1 MIATSFPLLAVAGDA
16 ATATAKGVTRTT
28 FEWGRIQQNSDWIL
42 PIAVVVALLF
52 FIRYMYR
59 RDAVELP
66 RLVSWLLTFLRA
78 ATILALLVL
87 YLQPQWRTEQ
97 ERTINSRALLLVD
110 TSLSMGLTDAPATT
124 DGGTSSRVQ
133 QVSTMLGQTELIDQL
148 RKVHDVSVYQF
159 NESLDHDRVQTLLK
173 REQREDGT
181 TDDVENGSNDED
193 TQNATS
199 AADINWSEFLAPG
212 GASTQIGSALRQLI
226 NDESNSPVSGII
238 VFSDGGQN
246 AGVAPEAAVELAR
259 RANIPLFTVG
269 IGSDQKPSNVRVS
282 DLVAPARAYPGDDY
296 VVTGYVQAQQM
307 AGKVVE
313 VQLLSREAQPG
324 TSGEPGTGQI
334 EQSQQITLG
343 DDGEVIPVKFELTPD
358 ETGRRT
364 LCFRINAPAGD
375 GNPSDNLREVDID
388 IIDRKSR
395 VLLFAGGP
403 MRDYRFLRSLLFRD
417 KATTLDIYLQTAQP
431 GISQEADTLLDDF
444 PATREEMFQY
454 DCVIAFDPD
463 WQKLSG
469 AQLSLLENWV
479 AEQGGGLIL
488 VAGHVYTGQ
497 AIAGWIEDE
506 AMATVRALYPV
517 EFYRRFSTVNADM
530 YTTDEPWPLDFT
542 REGFEAE
549 YLWLEDTASA
559 AREAWASFEGV
570 YSFCPVRGP
579 KPAASVLARFSDP
592 RTGEGDSAPVFFAE
606 QFYGSGRVF
615 YIGSGEMWRLRKHDP
630 AYFERF
636 YTKLVR
642 HVSQGR
648 LLRGSSRGV
657 LLVGQDRY
665 LLGSTVEIRAQLTNA
680 RLEPL
685 ADPSVD
691 LQVILPN
698 SSVQT
703 VRLQPDPARE
713 GTYVGRFQ
721 VLDEGSYRLELA
733 IPESEDERLTR
744 RLQVRVPDLER
755 ENPQRNDAVL
765 SRLAV
770 ATGGKYFVGLNE
782 LLTGAE
788 LPIVKMLKDRT
799 KTIILTAPPDK
810 LWEQTWLKWM
820 MLTLCGLLCL
830 EWLIRR
836 LLKLA

>member
-1 MIATSFPLLAVAGDA
+1 M
-16 ATATAKGVTRTT
+16 
-28 FEWGRIQQNSDWIL
+28 
-42 PIAVVVALLF
+42 
-52 FIRYMYR
+52 
-59 RDAVELP
+59 
-66 RLVSWLLTFLRA
+66 
-78 ATILALLVL
+78 
-87 YLQPQWRTEQ
+87 
-97 ERTINSRALLLVD
+97 
-110 TSLSMGLTDAPATT
+110 
-124 DGGTSSRVQ
+124 
-133 QVSTMLGQTELIDQL
+133 
-148 RKVHDVSVYQF
+148 
-159 NESLDHDRVQTLLK
+159 
-173 REQREDGT
+173 
-181 TDDVENGSNDED
+181 
-193 TQNATS
+193 
-199 AADINWSEFLAPG
+199 
-212 GASTQIGSALRQLI
+212 
-226 NDESNSPVSGII
+226 
-238 VFSDGGQN
+238 
-246 AGVAPEAAVELAR
+246 
-259 RANIPLFTVG
+259 
-269 IGSDQKPSNVRVS
+269 
-282 DLVAPARAYPGDDY
+282 
-296 VVTGYVQAQQM
+296 
-307 AGKVVE
+307 
-313 VQLLSREAQPG
+313 
-324 TSGEPGTGQI
+324 
-334 EQSQQITLG
+334 
-343 DDGEVIPVKFELTPD
+343 
-358 ETGRRT
+358 
-364 LCFRINAPAGD
+364 
-375 GNPSDNLREVDID
+375 
-388 IIDRKSR
+388 
-395 VLLFAGGP
+395 
-403 MRDYRFLRSLLFRD
+403 
-417 KATTLDIYLQTAQP
+417 
-431 GISQEADTLLDDF
+431 
-444 PATREEMFQY
+444 
-454 DCVIAFDPD
+454 
-463 WQKLSG
+463 
-469 AQLSLLENWV
+469 

-517 EFYRRFSTVNADM
+517 EFYRRFSTVDADM
-530 YTTDEPWPLDFT
+530 YTTDEAWPLDFT
-542 REGFEAE
+542 REGYEAE
-549 YLWLEDTASA
+549 YLWLEDTASE
-559 AREAWASFEGV
+559 ARKAWTGFEGV

-592 RTGEGDSAPVFFAE
+592 RMGEDDSAPVFFAE

-615 YIGSGEMWRLRKHDP
+615 YIGSGEMWRLRKNDP

-685 ADPSVD
+685 TDPSVD

-755 ENPQRNDAVL
+755 ENPQRNDAVM

-788 LPIVKMLKDRT
+788 LPIVKMLKDHT